1 MAHEAGRE
9 TERDNRHCQ
18 VELRE
23 GDLSAVVGGNSD
35 PEDPIPAHRSG
46 S

>member
-9 TERDNRHCQ
+9 TERDNRHRQ
-18 VELRE
+18 VELRDD
-23 GDLSAVVGGNSD
+23 DLAAVVGGDSD
-35 PEDPIPAHRSG
+35 PEDPIPAHRCG